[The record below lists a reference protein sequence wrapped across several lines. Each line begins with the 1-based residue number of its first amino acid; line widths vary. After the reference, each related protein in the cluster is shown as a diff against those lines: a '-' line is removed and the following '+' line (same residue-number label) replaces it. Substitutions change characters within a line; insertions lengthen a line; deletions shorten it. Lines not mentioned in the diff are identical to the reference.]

1 MAIRYCGNVKL
12 RITIE
17 NDGGLVVKA
26 TYRVALSIDGTQRET
41 VTVQGEEKG
50 VAIDSPAAFD
60 VIARSAMAF
69 AQESVQE
76 DAEWSD
82 ATTFV
87 IRRQP

>member
-26 TYRVALSIDGTQRET
+26 TYRVALSIDGVHRET
-41 VTVQGEEKG
+41 VTVRGEEKG

-60 VIARSAMAF
+60 VVARSAMNF

-76 DAEWSD
+76 EGNWNEDGWM
-82 ATTFV
+82 
-87 IRRQP
+87 IRRRP